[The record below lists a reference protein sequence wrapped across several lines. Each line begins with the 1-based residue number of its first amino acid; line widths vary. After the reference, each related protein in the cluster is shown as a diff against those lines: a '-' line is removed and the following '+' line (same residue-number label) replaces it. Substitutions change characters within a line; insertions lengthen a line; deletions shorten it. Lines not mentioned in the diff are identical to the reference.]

1 MEKKLMHNQAYL
13 LNLLDYNSWA
23 NDEFFKVIIKLPI
36 DEIQK
41 QHQSFMNSIRNSL
54 NHLLVID
61 KVWLANMKEKK
72 HSFNNLQTILFEDME
87 ELWLAKKNEE
97 EIIKKYTINL
107 SSTELEETVECDL
120 IGGNSVNISRSM
132 IITHLVMHGGYHRG
146 IIAEMLGQTSLPP
159 IAQDITVWEKNKLT

>member
-61 KVWLANMKEKK
+61 KVWLANMKEEK

-146 IIAEMLGQTSLPP
+146 IIAEMLGQTPLAP
-159 IAQDITVWEKNKLT
+159 IAQDITVWEKTKLT

>member
-1 MEKKLMHNQAYL
+1 MVRCRWGEDVRWGGGSQSLCGWRFVNFF
-13 LNLLDYNSWA
+13 
-23 NDEFFKVIIKLPI
+23 FFKQKTAYEISTRTGVQTCALPI
-36 DEIQK
+36 
-41 QHQSFMNSIRNSL
+41 
-54 NHLLVID
+54 
-61 KVWLANMKEKK
+61 LANMKEEK

-132 IITHLVMHGGYHRG
+132 IITHLVDRK
-146 IIAEMLGQTSLPP
+146 S
-159 IAQDITVWEKNKLT
+159 VV

>member
-1 MEKKLMHNQAYL
+1 MHNQAYL

-61 KVWLANMKEKK
+61 KVWLANMKEEK

-97 EIIKKYTINL
+97 EIIKKYTIN
-107 SSTELEETVECDL
+107 
-120 IGGNSVNISRSM
+120 
-132 IITHLVMHGGYHRG
+132 
-146 IIAEMLGQTSLPP
+146 
-159 IAQDITVWEKNKLT
+159 

>member
-1 MEKKLMHNQAYL
+1 MLKNYENEKVGNSYKEFLEGFQTMRIPREMFKNNQTSEFL
-13 LNLLDYNSWA
+13 IELEKSSLYNKIW
-23 NDEFFKVIIKLPI
+23 
-36 DEIQK
+36 
-41 QHQSFMNSIRNSL
+41 
-54 NHLLVID
+54 
-61 KVWLANMKEKK
+61 KK
-72 HSFNNLQTILFEDME
+72 YE
-87 ELWLAKKNEE
+87 EENEE

-159 IAQDITVWEKNKLT
+159 IAQDITVWEKTKLT

>member
-1 MEKKLMHNQAYL
+1 MHNQAYL
-13 LNLLDYNSWA
+13 LNLLDYNSWS

-36 DEIQK
+36 DEIKK

-61 KVWLANMKEKK
+61 KVWLANMKKEK

-146 IIAEMLGQTSLPP
+146 IIAEMLWQTSLAP
-159 IAQDITVWEKNKLT
+159 IAQDITVWEKTKLT

>member
-1 MEKKLMHNQAYL
+1 MHNQAYL

-36 DEIQK
+36 DEIKK

-61 KVWLANMKEKK
+61 KVWLANMKKEK

-132 IITHLVMHGGYHRG
+132 IITHLVIHGGYHRG
-146 IIAEMLGQTSLPP
+146 IIAEMLGQTPLAP
-159 IAQDITVWEKNKLT
+159 IAQDITVWEKTKLT

>member
-36 DEIQK
+36 DEIKK

-61 KVWLANMKEKK
+61 KVWLANMKEEK

-107 SSTELEETVECDL
+107 S
-120 IGGNSVNISRSM
+120 
-132 IITHLVMHGGYHRG
+132 
-146 IIAEMLGQTSLPP
+146 
-159 IAQDITVWEKNKLT
+159 